1 MNFLVPGPSPL
12 ITYNVSST
20 VTFIDNVRADIVI
33 TDFTITPASGRY
45 LVFVNMNLQIVGN
58 PATCE
63 YVIYVDGSFDNT
75 TRRSMKGQGAN
86 FLTAGNTMGEVFVDG
101 TEAIDV
107 RINTDFGNL
116 IVLGRIM
123 ELIRIA
129 DA

>member
-1 MNFLVPGPSPL
+1 MPGPSPL

-20 VTFIDNVRADIVI
+20 SSFTKNTRADFLI
-33 TDFTITPASGRY
+33 TDFTLTPIAGKY

-86 FLTAGNTMGEVFVDG
+86 FLTAGNTMGEVVVDG

-123 ELIRIA
+123 ELIRIG
-129 DA
+129 DS